1 MSDGKVEKE
10 AEVTYCDACSRDVPN
25 SEHMWLFPE
34 KGPVFCDN
42 SALWLCQSCGPQAL
56 LSRWGGTFLTVNDP
70 QFSKRAR
77 EIFGCMAHDNPQPQQ
92 CTCVCAL
99 CSMTDDLAS
108 RRSDRC
114 GTTVQQDT
122 WAMASVRVFESDL
135 YFMVC
140 PACTPPPRN
149 KSLFCTTLDNGVYK
163 HWLANGLES
172 LVVSRHFKLCEWPS
186 N

>member
-10 AEVTYCDACSRDVPN
+10 AEFTYCDACSRDVSN

-34 KGPVFCDN
+34 KGPIFCDN

-56 LSRWGGTFLTVNDP
+56 LERWGGTFLTVNDP
-70 QFSKRAR
+70 QFNERMRK
-77 EIFGCMAHDNPQPQQ
+77 IFGCMAHDNPQPQQ

-99 CSMTDDLAS
+99 C
-108 RRSDRC
+108 
-114 GTTVQQDT
+114 GTTVGCQKDT
-122 WAMASVRVFESDL
+122 WAMSSVRVFESDL

-149 KSLFCTTLDNGVYK
+149 KSKSLFCTTLDNGVYK
-163 HWLANGLES
+163 HWLANGLDAP
-172 LVVSRHFKLCEWPS
+172 VVLRHFKLCEWPS